1 MAPFDCFAFVDVSY
15 VDDFAGVACVITS
28 ATKPWPALKSY
39 TAVLENICRYEPG
52 NFYKRELPCILD
64 VFKKIEE
71 HVSTIFVDAYVW
83 LPDGRPGLGARLYYA
98 LDKRIAVAGI
108 AKNSF
113 TAANESG
120 VVKRIFRGSS
130 RRPLFISSAG
140 IRLEEAAKT
149 VSRLP
154 GPFRIPLPMQAAH
167 SLSRR
172 ILTCERPIKR
182 GLYGHKG

>member
-1 MAPFDCFAFVDVSY
+1 MAPFNCFAFVDVSY
-15 VDDFAGVACVITS
+15 LDNFAAVACIISS
-28 ATKPWPALKSY
+28 AAKPWPALRSY
-39 TAVLENICRYEPG
+39 TAILENICHYEPG

-83 LPDGRPGLGARLYYA
+83 LPDGRPGLGARLYYT
-98 LDKRIAVAGI
+98 LNERIAVVGI

-113 TAANESG
+113 MTAKESG

-130 RRPLFISSAG
+130 RRPLFITAAG
-140 IRLEEAAKT
+140 ILLEEAAKT

-154 GPFRIPLPMQAAH
+154 GPFRIPLPVQTAH
-167 SLSRR
+167 TLSRR
-172 ILTCERPIKR
+172 ILTCETTIKR
-182 GLYGHKG
+182 KSYGHKG